1 MSKDDNVAKKPNLLP
16 YGSNV
21 GAPSI
26 KPTDISSWKDEKVVT
41 TNHYFSSRYDEIKK
55 DYLKLMEEYEWN
67 TLVYNAEFRFKPVM
81 GKIYFLYSFLTSLQS
96 ISSKSLSHFNI
107 LEKNCDLSNLLN
119 LSFVFNDGKFSSNH
133 STD

>member
-81 GKIYFLYSFLTSLQS
+81 GKIYFLYQ
-96 ISSKSLSHFNI
+96 K
-107 LEKNCDLSNLLN
+107 D
-119 LSFVFNDGKFSSNH
+119 DGKLFLSLIEPNEWDKIFIGAFKLISDNRWEK
-133 STD
+133 TDYDRR

>member
-67 TLVYNAEFRFKPVM
+67 TLVYNAEFKFKPVM
-81 GKIYFLYSFLTSLQS
+81 GKVYFLYQ
-96 ISSKSLSHFNI
+96 K
-107 LEKNCDLSNLLN
+107 D
-119 LSFVFNDGKFSSNH
+119 DGKLFLSLIEPNEWDKIFIGAFKLISDNRWEKINH
-133 STD
+133 DR

>member
-1 MSKDDNVAKKPNLLP
+1 MKKKPNILP

-26 KPTDISSWKDEKVVT
+26 KPTDISSWKDEKVIT

-67 TLVYNAEFRFKPVM
+67 TLVYNSEFRFKPIM
-81 GKIYFLYSFLTSLQS
+81 GKVYFLYQ
-96 ISSKSLSHFNI
+96 K
-107 LEKNCDLSNLLN
+107 D
-119 LSFVFNDGKFSSNH
+119 DGKLFLSLIEPNEWDKIFIGAFKLISDNRWEK
-133 STD
+133 TDYDKRYCI

>member
-55 DYLKLMEEYEWN
+55 DYLKLMKEYEWN

-81 GKIYFLYSFLTSLQS
+81 GKVYFLYQ
-96 ISSKSLSHFNI
+96 K
-107 LEKNCDLSNLLN
+107 D
-119 LSFVFNDGKFSSNH
+119 DGKLFLSLIEPNEWDKIFIGAFKLISDNRWEK
-133 STD
+133 TDYDRR

>member
-26 KPTDISSWKDEKVVT
+26 KPTDISSWKEQKVVT
-41 TNHYFSSRYDEIKK
+41 TNHYFSSRFDEIKK

-67 TLVYNAEFRFKPVM
+67 TLVYNAEFKFKPVM
-81 GKIYFLYSFLTSLQS
+81 GKVYFLYQ
-96 ISSKSLSHFNI
+96 K
-107 LEKNCDLSNLLN
+107 D
-119 LSFVFNDGKFSSNH
+119 DGKLFLSLIEPNEWDKIFIGAFKLISNNRWERMEYAG
-133 STD
+133 DK

>member
-81 GKIYFLYSFLTSLQS
+81 GKVYFLYQ
-96 ISSKSLSHFNI
+96 K
-107 LEKNCDLSNLLN
+107 D
-119 LSFVFNDGKFSSNH
+119 DGKLFLSLIEPNEWDKIFIGAFKLISDNRWEKINH
-133 STD
+133 DR

>member
-67 TLVYNAEFRFKPVM
+67 TLVYNAEFKFKPVM
-81 GKIYFLYSFLTSLQS
+81 GKVYFLYQT
-96 ISSKSLSHFNI
+96 
-107 LEKNCDLSNLLN
+107 D
-119 LSFVFNDGKFSSNH
+119 DGKLFLSLIEPNEWDKIFIGAFKLISDNRWEKI
-133 STD
+133 DYDKR

>member
-81 GKIYFLYSFLTSLQS
+81 GKVYFLYQ
-96 ISSKSLSHFNI
+96 K
-107 LEKNCDLSNLLN
+107 D
-119 LSFVFNDGKFSSNH
+119 DGKLFLSLIEPNECDKIFIGAFKLISDNRWEI
-133 STD
+133 TDYDRR

>member
-1 MSKDDNVAKKPNLLP
+1 MSKEDNVAKKPNLLP

-26 KPTDISSWKDEKVVT
+26 KPTDISSWKDEKVIT

-81 GKIYFLYSFLTSLQS
+81 GKIYFLYQ
-96 ISSKSLSHFNI
+96 K
-107 LEKNCDLSNLLN
+107 D
-119 LSFVFNDGKFSSNH
+119 DGKLFLSLIEPNEWDKIFIGAFKLISDNRWERIEYAG
-133 STD
+133 DK

>member
-1 MSKDDNVAKKPNLLP
+1 MSKEDNVAKKPNLLP

-81 GKIYFLYSFLTSLQS
+81 GKVYFLYQ
-96 ISSKSLSHFNI
+96 K
-107 LEKNCDLSNLLN
+107 D
-119 LSFVFNDGKFSSNH
+119 DGKLFLSLIEPNEWDKIFIGAFKLISDNRWEKINH
-133 STD
+133 DR

>member
-26 KPTDISSWKDEKVVT
+26 KPTDISSWKDEKVIT

-67 TLVYNAEFRFKPVM
+67 TLVYNAEFKFKPVM
-81 GKIYFLYSFLTSLQS
+81 GKVYFLYQ
-96 ISSKSLSHFNI
+96 K
-107 LEKNCDLSNLLN
+107 D
-119 LSFVFNDGKFSSNH
+119 DGKLFLSLIEPNEWDKIFIGAFKLISDNRWEK
-133 STD
+133 TDYDRR

>member
-26 KPTDISSWKDEKVVT
+26 KPTDISSWKDKKVVT

-81 GKIYFLYSFLTSLQS
+81 GKVYFLYQ
-96 ISSKSLSHFNI
+96 K
-107 LEKNCDLSNLLN
+107 D
-119 LSFVFNDGKFSSNH
+119 DGKLFLSLIEPNEWDKIFIGAFKLISDNRWEKINH
-133 STD
+133 DR

>member
-1 MSKDDNVAKKPNLLP
+1 MKKKPNLLP

-67 TLVYNAEFRFKPVM
+67 TLVYNAQFRFKPVM
-81 GKIYFLYSFLTSLQS
+81 GKVYFLYQ
-96 ISSKSLSHFNI
+96 K
-107 LEKNCDLSNLLN
+107 D
-119 LSFVFNDGKFSSNH
+119 DGKLFLSLIEPNEWDKIFIGAFKLISDNRWEK
-133 STD
+133 TDYDRR

>member
-26 KPTDISSWKDEKVVT
+26 KPTDISSWKEQKVVT
-41 TNHYFSSRYDEIKK
+41 TNHYFSSRFDEIKK

-67 TLVYNAEFRFKPVM
+67 TLVYNAEFKFKPVM
-81 GKIYFLYSFLTSLQS
+81 GKVYFLYQ
-96 ISSKSLSHFNI
+96 K
-107 LEKNCDLSNLLN
+107 D
-119 LSFVFNDGKFSSNH
+119 DGKLFLSLIEPNEWDKIYIGAFKLISDNRWEK
-133 STD
+133 TDYDRR

>member
-26 KPTDISSWKDEKVVT
+26 KPTDISSWKEQKVVT
-41 TNHYFSSRYDEIKK
+41 TNHYFSSRFDEIKK

-67 TLVYNAEFRFKPVM
+67 TLVYNAEFKFKPVM
-81 GKIYFLYSFLTSLQS
+81 GKVYFLYQ
-96 ISSKSLSHFNI
+96 K
-107 LEKNCDLSNLLN
+107 D
-119 LSFVFNDGKFSSNH
+119 DGKLFLSLIEPDEWDKIFIGAFKLISNNRWERMEYAG
-133 STD
+133 DK

>member
-26 KPTDISSWKDEKVVT
+26 KPTDISSWKEQKVVT
-41 TNHYFSSRYDEIKK
+41 TNHYFSSRFDEIKK

-67 TLVYNAEFRFKPVM
+67 TLVYNAEFKFKPVM
-81 GKIYFLYSFLTSLQS
+81 GKVYFLYQ
-96 ISSKSLSHFNI
+96 K
-107 LEKNCDLSNLLN
+107 D
-119 LSFVFNDGKFSSNH
+119 DGKLFLSLIEPDEWDKIFIGAFKLISDNRWERTEYARDH
-133 STD
+133 

>member
-26 KPTDISSWKDEKVVT
+26 KPTDISSWKDEKVIT

-81 GKIYFLYSFLTSLQS
+81 GKIYFLYQ
-96 ISSKSLSHFNI
+96 K
-107 LEKNCDLSNLLN
+107 D
-119 LSFVFNDGKFSSNH
+119 DGKLFLSLIEPNEWDKIFIGAFKLISDNRWEK
-133 STD
+133 TDYDRR

>member
-67 TLVYNAEFRFKPVM
+67 TLVYNAEFRFKPVV
-81 GKIYFLYSFLTSLQS
+81 GKVYFLYQTDDEKLFLSLIEPNEWDKIFIGAFKL
-96 ISSKSLSHFNI
+96 ISDNRW
-107 LEKNCDLSNLLN
+107 EK
-119 LSFVFNDGKFSSNH
+119 
-133 STD
+133 TDYDRR

>member
-26 KPTDISSWKDEKVVT
+26 KPTDISSWKEQKVVT
-41 TNHYFSSRYDEIKK
+41 INHYFSSRFDEIKK

-67 TLVYNAEFRFKPVM
+67 TLVYNAEFKFKPVM
-81 GKIYFLYSFLTSLQS
+81 GKVYFLYQ
-96 ISSKSLSHFNI
+96 K
-107 LEKNCDLSNLLN
+107 D
-119 LSFVFNDGKFSSNH
+119 DGKLFLLLIEPNEWDKIFIGAFNLISDNRWEK
-133 STD
+133 TDYDRR

>member
-67 TLVYNAEFRFKPVM
+67 TLVYNSEFRFKPIM
-81 GKIYFLYSFLTSLQS
+81 GKVYFLYQ
-96 ISSKSLSHFNI
+96 K
-107 LEKNCDLSNLLN
+107 D
-119 LSFVFNDGKFSSNH
+119 DGKLFLSLIEPNEWDKIFIGAFKLISENRWEK
-133 STD
+133 TDYVK

>member
-26 KPTDISSWKDEKVVT
+26 KPTDISSWKEQKVVT
-41 TNHYFSSRYDEIKK
+41 TNHYFSSRFDEIKK

-67 TLVYNAEFRFKPVM
+67 TLVYNADFKFKPVM
-81 GKIYFLYSFLTSLQS
+81 GKVYFLYQ
-96 ISSKSLSHFNI
+96 K
-107 LEKNCDLSNLLN
+107 D
-119 LSFVFNDGKFSSNH
+119 DGKLFLSLIEPNEWDKIFIGAFKLISDNRWEK
-133 STD
+133 TDYDRR

>member
-1 MSKDDNVAKKPNLLP
+1 VSKEDNVAKKPNLLP

-26 KPTDISSWKDEKVVT
+26 KPTDISSWKDEKVIT

-81 GKIYFLYSFLTSLQS
+81 GKIYFLYQ
-96 ISSKSLSHFNI
+96 K
-107 LEKNCDLSNLLN
+107 D
-119 LSFVFNDGKFSSNH
+119 DGKLFLSLIEPNEWDKIFIGAFKLISDNRWEK
-133 STD
+133 TDYDRR

>member
-1 MSKDDNVAKKPNLLP
+1 MSRDDNVAKKPNLLP

-81 GKIYFLYSFLTSLQS
+81 GKVYFLYQ
-96 ISSKSLSHFNI
+96 K
-107 LEKNCDLSNLLN
+107 D
-119 LSFVFNDGKFSSNH
+119 DGKLFLSLIEPNEWDKIFIGAFKLISDNRWEKINH
-133 STD
+133 DR

>member
-26 KPTDISSWKDEKVVT
+26 KPTDISSWKEQKVVT
-41 TNHYFSSRYDEIKK
+41 TNHYFSSRFDEIKK

-81 GKIYFLYSFLTSLQS
+81 GKVYFLYQ
-96 ISSKSLSHFNI
+96 K
-107 LEKNCDLSNLLN
+107 D
-119 LSFVFNDGKFSSNH
+119 DGKLFLSLIEPNEWDKIFIGAFKLISDNRWEK
-133 STD
+133 TDYDRR

>member
-67 TLVYNAEFRFKPVM
+67 TLVYNAEFKFKPVM
-81 GKIYFLYSFLTSLQS
+81 GKVYFLYQ
-96 ISSKSLSHFNI
+96 K
-107 LEKNCDLSNLLN
+107 D
-119 LSFVFNDGKFSSNH
+119 DGKLFLSLIEPNEWDKIFIGAFKLISDNRWEK
-133 STD
+133 TDYDRR

>member
-41 TNHYFSSRYDEIKK
+41 TNHYFSSRFDEIKK

-81 GKIYFLYSFLTSLQS
+81 GKVYFLYQ
-96 ISSKSLSHFNI
+96 K
-107 LEKNCDLSNLLN
+107 D
-119 LSFVFNDGKFSSNH
+119 DGKLFLSLIEPNEWDKIFIGAFKLISDNRWEK
-133 STD
+133 TDYGRR

>member
-26 KPTDISSWKDEKVVT
+26 KPTDISSWKEQKVVT

-81 GKIYFLYSFLTSLQS
+81 GKVYFLYQ
-96 ISSKSLSHFNI
+96 K
-107 LEKNCDLSNLLN
+107 D
-119 LSFVFNDGKFSSNH
+119 DGKLFLSLIEPNEWDKIFIGAFKLISDNRWEK
-133 STD
+133 TDYGRR

>member
-1 MSKDDNVAKKPNLLP
+1 MSRDDNVAKKPNLLP

-81 GKIYFLYSFLTSLQS
+81 GKVYFLYQ
-96 ISSKSLSHFNI
+96 K
-107 LEKNCDLSNLLN
+107 D
-119 LSFVFNDGKFSSNH
+119 DGKLFLSLIEPNEWDKIFIGAFKLISDNRWEK
-133 STD
+133 TDYGRR

>member
-67 TLVYNAEFRFKPVM
+67 TLVYNAEFRFRPVM
-81 GKIYFLYSFLTSLQS
+81 GKVYFLYQ
-96 ISSKSLSHFNI
+96 K
-107 LEKNCDLSNLLN
+107 D
-119 LSFVFNDGKFSSNH
+119 DGKLFLSLIEPNEWDKIFIGAFKLISENRWEK
-133 STD
+133 TDYVK

>member
-55 DYLKLMEEYEWN
+55 DYLKLMKEYEWN

-81 GKIYFLYSFLTSLQS
+81 GKVYFLYQ
-96 ISSKSLSHFNI
+96 K
-107 LEKNCDLSNLLN
+107 D
-119 LSFVFNDGKFSSNH
+119 DGKLFLSLIEPNEWDKIFIGAFKLISDNRWEKINH
-133 STD
+133 DR

>member
-81 GKIYFLYSFLTSLQS
+81 GKVYFLYQ
-96 ISSKSLSHFNI
+96 K
-107 LEKNCDLSNLLN
+107 D
-119 LSFVFNDGKFSSNH
+119 DGKLFLSLIEPNEWDKIFIGAFKLISDNRWEK
-133 STD
+133 TDYDRR

>member
-26 KPTDISSWKDEKVVT
+26 KPTDISSWKEKKVIS
-41 TNHYFSSRYDEIKK
+41 TNHYFTSRFDEIKK

-67 TLVYNAEFRFKPVM
+67 TLVYNAEFKFKPVM
-81 GKIYFLYSFLTSLQS
+81 GKIYFLYQ
-96 ISSKSLSHFNI
+96 K
-107 LEKNCDLSNLLN
+107 D
-119 LSFVFNDGKFSSNH
+119 DGKLFLSLIEPKEWDKIFIGAFKLISNNRWERMEYAG
-133 STD
+133 DK